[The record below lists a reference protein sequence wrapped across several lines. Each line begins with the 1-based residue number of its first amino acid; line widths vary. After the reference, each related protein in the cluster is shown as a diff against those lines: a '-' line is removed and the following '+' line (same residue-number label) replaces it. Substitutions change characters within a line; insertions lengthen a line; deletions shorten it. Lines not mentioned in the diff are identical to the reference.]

1 MGRVEYYLTSSPGG
15 AESQTLSNVTIDK
28 NTGYLASNETSF
40 TNSTTLYVKARHFPT
55 QGANVSKELK
65 VLVRPRIYP
74 TSGNLLGNTSLN
86 GIGNYTYT
94 LETTPVNENGH
105 YRIEWE
111 VSGEAVDS
119 GYVELKEGIGRLCT
133 VTVKSVPV
141 DLITFNI
148 KAKMIREWDNN
159 NFLNVTKDIHLLIP
173 GVIMTATSNPEVFTI
188 CRYNG
193 WAANE
198 SFMTEIEAA
207 SVGTIGTAFKNS
219 RMKSFGEFQYFT
231 GITEIPK
238 DAFNYCTLLESIL
251 LPDTVKSIGSSAFFN
266 CLKLKEIVI
275 PEGVTTIG
283 SSAFALCSV
292 LEKANI
298 PVLVTAITNNLFQE
312 CKKLSNINFPANLES
327 IGSSGIFKYWT

>member
-1 MGRVEYYLTSSPGG
+1 M
-15 AESQTLSNVTIDK
+15 
-28 NTGYLASNETSF
+28 
-40 TNSTTLYVKARHFPT
+40 
-55 QGANVSKELK
+55 
-65 VLVRPRIYP
+65 
-74 TSGNLLGNTSLN
+74 
-86 GIGNYTYT
+86 
-94 LETTPVNENGH
+94 NENGH

-231 GITEIPK
+231 VITEIPK
-238 DAFNYCTLLESIL
+238 DAFNSCTLL
-251 LPDTVKSIGSSAFFN
+251 
-266 CLKLKEIVI
+266 
-275 PEGVTTIG
+275 
-283 SSAFALCSV
+283 
-292 LEKANI
+292 
-298 PVLVTAITNNLFQE
+298 
-312 CKKLSNINFPANLES
+312 
-327 IGSSGIFKYWT
+327 

>member
-1 MGRVEYYLTSSPGG
+1 
-15 AESQTLSNVTIDK
+15 
-28 NTGYLASNETSF
+28 
-40 TNSTTLYVKARHFPT
+40 
-55 QGANVSKELK
+55 
-65 VLVRPRIYP
+65 
-74 TSGNLLGNTSLN
+74 
-86 GIGNYTYT
+86 
-94 LETTPVNENGH
+94 
-105 YRIEWE
+105 
-111 VSGEAVDS
+111 
-119 GYVELKEGIGRLCT
+119 
-133 VTVKSVPV
+133 
-141 DLITFNI
+141 
-148 KAKMIREWDNN
+148 MIREWDNN

-298 PVLVTAITNNLFQE
+298 PVLVTAIANNLFQE
-312 CKKLSNINFPANLES
+312 CKN
-327 IGSSGIFKYWT
+327 